1 MNYLEKFKDI
11 NTFIFDV
18 DGVLTNSNLL
28 ILENGALLRTMNVR
42 DGYAIKKAV
51 EKGYRV
57 CIITGGQSKGV
68 KLRLEALGVTD
79 IFDGI
84 SDKLDTY
91 LKYIK
96 AHDINPD
103 TIMYMGDD
111 LPDYEVMRHV
121 GLPVCP
127 MNAAHEIS
135 AFAQYISPLK
145 GGEGCVRDV
154 IEKVMRLH
162 DYWLDY
168 DREHHSIDEVIE

>member
-11 NTFIFDV
+11 NTFILDV
-18 DGVLTNSNLL
+18 DGVLTNSELL

-42 DGYAIKKAV
+42 DGYAIKRAV

-68 KLRLEALGVTD
+68 KLRLEGLGVTD
-79 IFDGI
+79 IYDGV
-84 SDKLDTY
+84 SDKMDIYT
-91 LKYIK
+91 KYIK
-96 AHDINPD
+96 AHGLNPD
-103 TIMYMGDD
+103 TILYMGDD
-111 LPDYEVMRHV
+111 IPDYEVMRHV

-127 MNAAHEIS
+127 MDAAHEIS
-135 AFAQYISPLK
+135 EFAQYISPRK

-154 IEKVMRLH
+154 IEKVLRLH

-168 DREHHSIDEVIE
+168 DRQHHATETELE